1 MSGGLRS
8 LGLGSDCAGAN
19 GNRKNPPREKSYK
32 LRTRNWVTTAAVAA
46 SSLMLAAP
54 PALADADVAAAS
66 SVPAADHEFDQQLIN
81 PENKQNYS
89 IEFDDASEAEGS
101 LPQFEAQAGKGTVF
115 HGSKKKRVGTGSARV
130 AFSTGVVLNKKKLP
144 TKVQFDGESQLCLSL
159 PAKASSVTLT
169 DKFTVTGA
177 KISGTIGSGSSI
189 SGGATKKT
197 VTVKHSKKKPGKKT
211 CINNVSSGISFKGAI
226 VHVKQ
231 QVTGVVTYKNTKYTI
246 QVGDQ

>member
-1 MSGGLRS
+1 
-8 LGLGSDCAGAN
+8 
-19 GNRKNPPREKSYK
+19 
-32 LRTRNWVTTAAVAA
+32 
-46 SSLMLAAP
+46 MLAAP
-54 PALADADVAAAS
+54 PALADTDVAAETKAP
-66 SVPAADHEFDQQLIN
+66 VADEEYDQQLVN
-81 PENKQNYS
+81 PDNEQNYS
-89 IEFDDASEAEGS
+89 LEFDDASEAEGAV
-101 LPQFEAQAGKGTVF
+101 PQFETQAGKGTVF
-115 HGSKKKRVGTGSARV
+115 NGSKKKRVGKGSARV
-130 AFSTGVVLNKKKLP
+130 SFSTGVVLNKSKLP

-159 PAKASSVTLT
+159 PAKASSVSLT

-211 CINNVSSGISFKGAI
+211 CINNVNSGISFKGAI

>member
-1 MSGGLRS
+1 MRS
-8 LGLGSDCAGAN
+8 RNWATAGAI
-19 GNRKNPPREKSYK
+19 
-32 LRTRNWVTTAAVAA
+32 VA

-54 PALADADVAAAS
+54 PAIADAGVAPESNGS
-66 SVPAADHEFDQQLIN
+66 SVDAEFDQQLIN
-81 PENKQNYS
+81 PDNEQNYS
-89 IEFDDASEAEGS
+89 LEFDDATEGEEAEQQ
-101 LPQFEAQAGKGTVF
+101 LETQAGKGTVF
-115 HGSKKKRVGTGSARV
+115 HGSKKKRIGKGTARV
-130 AFSTGVVLNKKKLP
+130 AFSTGVALNKSKLP

-159 PAKASSVTLT
+159 PAKASSVSLT

>member
-1 MSGGLRS
+1 
-8 LGLGSDCAGAN
+8 
-19 GNRKNPPREKSYK
+19 
-32 LRTRNWVTTAAVAA
+32 
-46 SSLMLAAP
+46 MLAAP
-54 PALADADVAAAS
+54 PALADADVAAETKAP
-66 SVPAADHEFDQQLIN
+66 VADEEFDQQLVN
-81 PENKQNYS
+81 PDNEQNYS
-89 IEFDDASEAEGS
+89 LEFDDAPEAEGAE
-101 LPQFEAQAGKGTVF
+101 PQFEAQAGKGTVF
-115 HGSKKKRVGTGSARV
+115 NGSKKKRVGKGSARV
-130 AFSTGVVLNKKKLP
+130 SFSTGVVLNKSKLP

-159 PAKASSVTLT
+159 PAKASSVSLT

-211 CINNVSSGISFKGAI
+211 CINNVNSGISFKGAI